1 MVVPVNISTPPR
13 IARVRAIRLHENTGN
28 ETTLRKSHRL
38 QHPFP
43 WDRVP
48 VVGQQVS
55 QIHIARDF
63 LVRETPV
70 SCCFLNSELLRTDVL
85 DLSVS
90 LPGDDALSRTAI
102 QKNCCL

>member
-1 MVVPVNISTPPR
+1 MPVNISTPPW

-55 QIHIARDF
+55 QIHIAMDF
-63 LVRETPV
+63 LYEISP
-70 SCCFLNSELLRTDVL
+70 SAAAS
-85 DLSVS
+85 
-90 LPGDDALSRTAI
+90 
-102 QKNCCL
+102 